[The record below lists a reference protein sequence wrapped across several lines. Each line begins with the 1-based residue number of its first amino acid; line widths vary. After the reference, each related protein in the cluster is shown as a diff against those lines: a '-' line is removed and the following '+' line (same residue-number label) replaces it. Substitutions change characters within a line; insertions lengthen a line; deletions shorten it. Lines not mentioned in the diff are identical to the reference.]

1 MSLCFFVKDHQDL
14 DHLTPIIKFL
24 KNNYNILILLE
35 NEKLFNDNRLKF
47 ISNFSEIKLI
57 KKENY
62 FFKYMK
68 IKIFKSYFLSKA
80 VFFLVN
86 ILSKIKMFRLFF
98 NNHFLIK
105 NKIKGIVYD
114 HRPPYECN
122 YIFICKLFKIKIFSF
137 PHGYHIFTDK
147 IDFAENQANRNVF
160 DSYITQ
166 VEFQK
171 KNLISLGILEDKIYI
186 LGSPRFEKNWILDLE
201 NIYKKFE
208 NFFSIKK
215 PIISIFLGHWK
226 YGINKDETIKM
237 INAIISLNK
246 FNIILNLHTRGTSK
260 LNLDEINYDKNKE
273 NIFINDNNYH
283 SSQIIDLSEVIIGV
297 GTSILLECIT
307 RGKIFYYLNYL
318 QSYQTIFNKINNDQ
332 LVKST
337 DELIV
342 KLENLK
348 NDQIVYLNHQS
359 IFYNKYIM
367 NNFLDLKLEHLNF
380 FKKGL
385 NNL

>member
-147 IDFAENQANRNVF
+147 IDLK
-160 DSYITQ
+160 T
-166 VEFQK
+166 K
-171 KNLISLGILEDKIYI
+171 LIV
-186 LGSPRFEKNWILDLE
+186 
-201 NIYKKFE
+201 
-208 NFFSIKK
+208 
-215 PIISIFLGHWK
+215 IFL
-226 YGINKDETIKM
+226 T
-237 INAIISLNK
+237 
-246 FNIILNLHTRGTSK
+246 
-260 LNLDEINYDKNKE
+260 
-273 NIFINDNNYH
+273 
-283 SSQIIDLSEVIIGV
+283 VI
-297 GTSILLECIT
+297 
-307 RGKIFYYLNYL
+307 
-318 QSYQTIFNKINNDQ
+318 
-332 LVKST
+332 
-337 DELIV
+337 
-342 KLENLK
+342 
-348 NDQIVYLNHQS
+348 
-359 IFYNKYIM
+359 
-367 NNFLDLKLEHLNF
+367 
-380 FKKGL
+380 
-385 NNL
+385 